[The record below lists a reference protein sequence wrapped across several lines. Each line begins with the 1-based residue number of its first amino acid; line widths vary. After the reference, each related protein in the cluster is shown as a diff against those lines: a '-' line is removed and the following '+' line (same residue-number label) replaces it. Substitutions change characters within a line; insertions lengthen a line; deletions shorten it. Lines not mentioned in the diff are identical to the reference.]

1 MKKVLAICGSTRT
14 LSANLGIIKYT
25 ASLLSNEVEVETYTD
40 LSLLPHFNPD
50 LDKGNAPEIVEQ
62 FRDKIRNAD
71 GILICT
77 PEYVFSLPGAL
88 KNAIEWCVSTTIFSS
103 KPVALITASASGA
116 MAHQSLQLVMNTI
129 YADLTTETQLLIQGA
144 KGKVDNNGVITDPVT
159 AEQLKLLCTAFISQL
174 HGNKTG

>member
-14 LSANLGIIKYT
+14 TSANLAIIKYT
-25 ASLLSNEVEVETYTD
+25 ASLLSNEAEVEIYSE

-50 LDKGNAPEIVEQ
+50 LDKDKAPEIVEL
-62 FRDKIRNAD
+62 FRDKVRNAD

-103 KPVALITASASGA
+103 KPVALITASASGT
-116 MAHQSLQLVMNTI
+116 MAHQSLELIMKTI
-129 YADLTTETQLLIQGA
+129 YADLRSETQLLIQGA
-144 KGKVDNNGVITDPVT
+144 KGKVDNNGVISDAVT
-159 AEQLKLLCTAFISQL
+159 AEQLKNLCVAFISHL
-174 HGNKTG
+174 HGTK